1 MCIFILYLYVV
12 GVHIRKEREKR
23 ESEREGRKE
32 KARERLCDSMRVCL
46 SLSMDPERRSHKRCH
61 YVTRGINNL

>member
-23 ESEREGRKE
+23 ESEREGRME
-32 KARERLCDSMRVCL
+32 KARERLCDSMCVF
-46 SLSMDPERRSHKRCH
+46 SLSMDPERRSQP
-61 YVTRGINNL
+61 LS